1 MWKPYV
7 RFSSFCSGMRAVHSA
22 STHASYL
29 TRERECLLWS
39 MESRNR
45 EISDR
50 REAASR
56 WKEIAEMETGL
67 SPLDTPA
74 GRARSDACVQVR
86 LFLPLPNLVFDGMT
100 KAETRDALT
109 ALVRKLELD
118 STDVMW
124 SLHKGVPGGSEKYQ
138 RDQNLHLHISFRPRN
153 DEGHKHRISIRRE
166 VISLREALGGWLQ
179 ERGYPIDWKSVS
191 KPGKRRHIS
200 PEKIAMAERGE
211 ILHSPE
217 EQLQADLTQAKR
229 LVSKLTREEARRI
242 LLELFRSKEAA
253 FSRLEEEIALQGWS
267 ISRIRRGKRDTWI
280 LKDESGKELSLRRI
294 LDYKEDEVH
303 RLFMVLQSRDE
314 GKVPSKEP
322 SGMLPQYPEDT
333 AEPDKIEPE
342 EAAPEISR
350 N

>member
-7 RFSSFCSGMRAVHSA
+7 RFSSFCSGMRAVKSA
-22 STHASYL
+22 PANASYL
-29 TRERECLLWS
+29 TREKECLLWG
-39 MESRNR
+39 MESGKG

-50 REAASR
+50 REAANR

-86 LFLPLPNLVFDGMT
+86 LFLPLPNLVFDGMA
-100 KAETRDALT
+100 KAEIRDALT
-109 ALVRKLELD
+109 TLVRELELD

-124 SLHKGVPGGSEKYQ
+124 SLHKGLPGGSGKKE
-138 RDQNLHLHISFRPRN
+138 RDQNLHLHISYRPRN

-179 ERGYPIDWKSVS
+179 ERGYPIDWQSVS

-211 ILHSPE
+211 LLHSPE
-217 EQLQADLTQAKR
+217 EQLQADLTLAKR
-229 LVSKLTREEARRI
+229 LVAKLTREEARRI
-242 LLELFRSKEAA
+242 LLELLRSKEAA
-253 FSRLEEEIALQGWS
+253 FSRLEEEMALLGWS

-280 LKDESGKELSLRRI
+280 LKDDSEKELALRRI
-294 LDYKEDEVH
+294 LNYREEDVH
-303 RLFMVLQSRDE
+303 RLFLALQSRDAE
-314 GKVPSKEP
+314 KIHSKKLSEIP
-322 SGMLPQYPEDT
+322 LKLGEDD
-333 AEPDKIEPE
+333 AEIEQAE
-342 EAAPEISR
+342 LKESTPEISR
-350 N
+350 T

>member
-7 RFSSFCSGMRAVHSA
+7 RFSSFCSGVRAVHSA
-22 STHASYL
+22 SAHASYL
-29 TRERECLLWS
+29 TREKECLLWG
-39 MESRNR
+39 MESGKG

-50 REAASR
+50 REAANR

-74 GRARSDACVQVR
+74 GRARHDACVQVR
-86 LFLPLPNLVFDGMT
+86 LFLPLPNLVFDGMA
-100 KAETRDALT
+100 KAEIRDALT
-109 ALVRKLELD
+109 ALVMELGLD

-124 SLHKGVPGGSEKYQ
+124 SLHKGLSGSGKKE
-138 RDQNLHLHISFRPRN
+138 RDQNLHLHISYRPRN

-179 ERGYPIDWKSVS
+179 ERGYEIDWQSVS

-200 PEKIAMAERGE
+200 PEKIAMAERE
-211 ILHSPE
+211 EPLHSPE
-217 EQLQADLTQAKR
+217 EQLQADLTLAKR
-229 LVSKLTREEARRI
+229 LVAKLTREEARRI
-242 LLELFRSKEAA
+242 LLELLRSKEAA

-280 LKDESGKELSLRRI
+280 LNDEFRKELALRRI
-294 LDYKEDEVH
+294 LNYREEDVH
-303 RLFMVLQSRDE
+303 RLLLALQSRDTE
-314 GKVPSKEP
+314 KNPSKEP
-322 SGMLPQYPEDT
+322 SGMLPQQSEDT
-333 AEPDKIEPE
+333 AEPDKNGSE
-342 EAAPEISR
+342 ETTPEISR

>member
-1 MWKPYV
+1 
-7 RFSSFCSGMRAVHSA
+7 
-22 STHASYL
+22 
-29 TRERECLLWS
+29 

-56 WKEIAEMETGL
+56 WKEIAKMETGL

-138 RDQNLHLHISFRPRN
+138 RDQNLHLHISYRPRN

-179 ERGYPIDWKSVS
+179 ERGFPIDWKSVTQ
-191 KPGKRRHIS
+191 PGKRRHIS

-211 ILHSPE
+211 LLHSPK
-217 EQLQADLTQAKR
+217 EQLQADLTLAKR
-229 LVSKLTREEARRI
+229 FVAKLTREEARRI
-242 LLELFRSKEAA
+242 LLELLRSEEAA
-253 FSRLEEEIALQGWS
+253 FSRLEEEMASQGWS
-267 ISRIRRGKRDTWI
+267 ISRTRRGKRDTWI
-280 LKDESGKELSLRRI
+280 LKDESGKELALRRI
-294 LDYKEDEVH
+294 LNCKEDEVH
-303 RLFMVLQSRDE
+303 RLFMALQARDAE
-314 GKVPSKEP
+314 KAPSKEP
-322 SGMLPQYPEDT
+322 SGMLQQQSEER
-333 AEPDKIEPE
+333 AEPDKNGSE
-342 EAAPEISR
+342 ETTPEISR

>member
-7 RFSSFCSGMRAVHSA
+7 RFSSFCSGVRAVHSA
-22 STHASYL
+22 SAHASYL
-29 TRERECLLWS
+29 TREKECLLWG
-39 MESRNR
+39 MESRDR

-50 REAASR
+50 REAANR

-74 GRARSDACVQVR
+74 GRARHDACVQVR
-86 LFLPLPNLVFDGMT
+86 LFLPLPNLVFDGMA
-100 KAETRDALT
+100 KAEIRDALT
-109 ALVRKLELD
+109 TLVRELELD

-124 SLHKGVPGGSEKYQ
+124 SLHKGVSGGSEKNQ
-138 RDQNLHLHISFRPRN
+138 REQNLHLHVSYRPRN
-153 DEGHKHRISIRRE
+153 CEGEKHRISIRRE
-166 VISLREALGGWLQ
+166 VVSLREALGGWLQ

-211 ILHSPE
+211 PLHSPE
-217 EQLQADLTQAKR
+217 EQLQADLTLGKR

-242 LLELFRSKEAA
+242 LLELLRSKEAA

-280 LKDESGKELSLRRI
+280 LNDEFRKELALRRI
-294 LDYKEDEVH
+294 LNYREEDVH
-303 RLFMVLQSRDE
+303 RLLLALQSRDTE
-314 GKVPSKEP
+314 KNPSKEP
-322 SGMLPQYPEDT
+322 SGILPQQSEDT
-333 AEPDKIEPE
+333 AEPDKNGSE
-342 EAAPEISR
+342 ETTPEISR

>member
-1 MWKPYV
+1 
-7 RFSSFCSGMRAVHSA
+7 
-22 STHASYL
+22 
-29 TRERECLLWS
+29 
-39 MESRNR
+39 MESRDR

-50 REAASR
+50 REAANR

-74 GRARSDACVQVR
+74 GRARHDACVQVR
-86 LFLPLPNLVFDGMT
+86 LFLPLPNLVFDGMA
-100 KAETRDALT
+100 KAEIRDALT
-109 ALVRKLELD
+109 TLVRELGLD
-118 STDVMW
+118 STDVLW
-124 SLHKGVPGGSEKYQ
+124 SLHKGLPGGSGKKE
-138 RDQNLHLHISFRPRN
+138 RDQNLHLHISYRPRN

-211 ILHSPE
+211 PLHSPE
-217 EQLQADLTQAKR
+217 EQLQADLTLGKR

-242 LLELFRSKEAA
+242 LLELLRSKEAA

-280 LKDESGKELSLRRI
+280 LNDEFRKELALRRI
-294 LDYKEDEVH
+294 LNYREEDVH
-303 RLFMVLQSRDE
+303 RLLLALQSRDTE
-314 GKVPSKEP
+314 KNPSKEP
-322 SGMLPQYPEDT
+322 SGMLPQQSEDT
-333 AEPDKIEPE
+333 AEPDKNGSE
-342 EAAPEISR
+342 ETTPEISR

>member
-7 RFSSFCSGMRAVHSA
+7 RFSSFCSGMRAVQSA
-22 STHASYL
+22 PAHVSYL
-29 TRERECLLWS
+29 TREKECLLWG
-39 MESRNR
+39 MESSDR

-50 REAASR
+50 REAANR

-74 GRARSDACVQVR
+74 GRARHDACVQVR
-86 LFLPLPNLVFDGMT
+86 LFLPLPNMVFDGMT
-100 KAETRDALT
+100 KPEIKDALT
-109 ALVRKLELD
+109 ALVRELELD

-124 SLHKGVPGGSEKYQ
+124 SLHKGLPGSGKKE
-138 RDQNLHLHISFRPRN
+138 RDQNLHLHISYRPRN

-166 VISLREALGGWLQ
+166 VVSLREALGGWLQ

-211 ILHSPE
+211 PLHSPE
-217 EQLQADLTQAKR
+217 EQLQADLTLGKR

-242 LLELFRSKEAA
+242 LLELLRSKEAA

-280 LKDESGKELSLRRI
+280 LNDEFRKELALRRI
-294 LDYKEDEVH
+294 LNYREEDVH
-303 RLFMVLQSRDE
+303 RLLLALQSRDTE
-314 GKVPSKEP
+314 KNPSKEP
-322 SGMLPQYPEDT
+322 SGMLPQQSEDT
-333 AEPDKIEPE
+333 AEPDKNGSE
-342 EAAPEISR
+342 ETTPEISR

>member
-1 MWKPYV
+1 V
-7 RFSSFCSGMRAVHSA
+7 RFSSFCSGVRAVHSA
-22 STHASYL
+22 SAHASYL
-29 TRERECLLWS
+29 TREKECLLWG
-39 MESRNR
+39 MESRDR

-50 REAASR
+50 REAANR

-67 SPLDTPA
+67 SPLDTRA

-86 LFLPLPNLVFDGMT
+86 LFLPLPNMVFDGMT
-100 KAETRDALT
+100 NPEIKETLT
-109 ALVRKLELD
+109 TLVRKMELD

-124 SLHKGVPGGSEKYQ
+124 SLHKGLAGSEKNQ
-138 RDQNLHLHISFRPRN
+138 RDQNLHLHISYRPRN

-166 VISLREALGGWLQ
+166 VVSLREALGGWLQ
-179 ERGYPIDWKSVS
+179 ERGCPIDWKSVS

-211 ILHSPE
+211 PLHSPE
-217 EQLQADLTQAKR
+217 EQLQADLTLGKR

-242 LLELFRSKEAA
+242 LLELLRSKEAA

-280 LKDESGKELSLRRI
+280 LNDEFRKELALRRI
-294 LDYKEDEVH
+294 LNYREEDDH
-303 RLFMVLQSRDE
+303 RLLLALQSRDTE
-314 GKVPSKEP
+314 KNPSKEP
-322 SGMLPQYPEDT
+322 SGMLPQQSEER
-333 AEPDKIEPE
+333 AEPEKSEPE
-342 EAAPEISR
+342 ETTPEISR